1 MIESGNSTKAGLIIA
16 LETQD
21 KELFERKLK
30 GTSLDLYKF
39 VDPGG
44 FNIFHDFAKT
54 ILKEYMMIPFLN
66 ILLEEF
72 RIRHPPFILTEMLNS
87 LNVNDKQ
94 SPLHIAAKCNKIVKS
109 T

>member
-21 KELFERKLK
+21 KDLFERKLK